1 LHAKDGKP
9 KTKVETPEVPPDY
22 MLPTPEN
29 SHFAHMYSYTIS
41 EQRILIVDDEEAVR
55 SVFSSSLGSKYDCS
69 TAASFDE
76 AMALLAS
83 ESFALVITDLIMPG
97 RSGIELLREITARF
111 PDTFVIVASG
121 VDRSQRVIDAIRLGA
136 SDYLIKPC
144 DMDVLDITVDR
155 ALQRRA
161 LVRNARRYKLD
172 LERRNNEL
180 RESKAK
186 LQRLQAE
193 IVKNE
198 KMASL
203 GVLAAGVAHEL
214 NNPAGFIIG
223 NLEILK
229 HSAGGFACLL
239 KFYEEL
245 SLGPVETEALKQLKD
260 EIDYEN
266 TFAELSLMIAD
277 CCDGAERI
285 RDVVQNLQTFS
296 RQDQADYK
304 KIDIH
309 EGIEST
315 IHFLA
320 RYYSSGSIN
329 LFRDYA
335 TLPMVDCF
343 AGQLNQVWMNLLAN
357 AADAVET
364 GGDVFI
370 STSQLNGK
378 VIVKISDTGCGMQ
391 PEHLTRIFDPFF
403 TTKSVG
409 KGTGLG
415 LSVSYSIIER
425 HSGSIEVESL
435 PGQGTT
441 FRVILPIDAVQS
453 LNEYD

>member
-1 LHAKDGKP
+1 
-9 KTKVETPEVPPDY
+9 
-22 MLPTPEN
+22 
-29 SHFAHMYSYTIS
+29 
-41 EQRILIVDDEEAVR
+41 
-55 SVFSSSLGSKYDCS
+55 
-69 TAASFDE
+69 
-76 AMALLAS
+76 
-83 ESFALVITDLIMPG
+83 
-97 RSGIELLREITARF
+97 
-111 PDTFVIVASG
+111 
-121 VDRSQRVIDAIRLGA
+121 
-136 SDYLIKPC
+136 
-144 DMDVLDITVDR
+144 MDVLDVTVDR

-186 LQRLQAE
+186 LQRLQTE

-229 HSAGGFACLL
+229 RSAGGFARLL
-239 KFYEEL
+239 RFYEEL
-245 SLGPVETEALKQLKD
+245 SLSPIEASALKQLKD

-266 TFAELSLMIAD
+266 TFAELGLMITD

-296 RQDQADYK
+296 RQDHADYK

-315 IHFLA
+315 IHFLS

-329 LFRDYA
+329 LYRNYA
-335 TLPMVDCF
+335 DLPLVDCF

-370 STSQLNGK
+370 STSQLDGK

-391 PEHLTRIFDPFF
+391 PEHISRIFDPFF

-425 HSGSIEVESL
+425 HSGAIEVEST

-441 FRVILPIDAVQS
+441 FKVILPIDAVQS
-453 LNEYD
+453 LNEHDEHLNGFEKGVVNSVL

>member
-1 LHAKDGKP
+1 
-9 KTKVETPEVPPDY
+9 
-22 MLPTPEN
+22 
-29 SHFAHMYSYTIS
+29 MYSYTIS
-41 EQRILIVDDEEAVR
+41 EQRILVVDDEEAVR
-55 SVFSSSLGSKYDCS
+55 SVFSTSLGSKYDCS

-76 AMALLAS
+76 AIALLVS
-83 ESFALVITDLIMPG
+83 EPFALVITDLIMPG

-111 PDTFVIVASG
+111 PDTFVIVVSG

-144 DMDVLDITVDR
+144 DLDVLDVTVDR

-186 LQRLQAE
+186 LQRLQTE

-229 HSAGGFACLL
+229 RSAGGFARLL
-239 KFYEEL
+239 EFYEEL
-245 SLGPVETEALKQLKD
+245 SLSPVETRALKQLKD

-266 TFAELSLMIAD
+266 TFAELGLMITD

-296 RQDQADYK
+296 RLDQADYK

-320 RYYSSGSIN
+320 RY
-329 LFRDYA
+329 
-335 TLPMVDCF
+335 
-343 AGQLNQVWMNLLAN
+343 
-357 AADAVET
+357 
-364 GGDVFI
+364 
-370 STSQLNGK
+370 
-378 VIVKISDTGCGMQ
+378 
-391 PEHLTRIFDPFF
+391 
-403 TTKSVG
+403 
-409 KGTGLG
+409 
-415 LSVSYSIIER
+415 
-425 HSGSIEVESL
+425 
-435 PGQGTT
+435 
-441 FRVILPIDAVQS
+441 
-453 LNEYD
+453 